1 MSKKYTSTINIT
13 WEGNMLDA
21 KNIEEYIKK
30 LKQFVFE
37 EFNIH
42 LNDTNINNV
51 KEIPF
56 TRLSK
61 MFKEE
66 LKKWISLQK
75 VLMKYRIFIKE

>member
-66 LKKWISLQK
+66 LKK
-75 VLMKYRIFIKE
+75 

>member
-1 MSKKYTSTINIT
+1 MSNRYTSTITVT

-21 KNIEEYIKK
+21 ENMEEYIKQ
-30 LKQFVFE
+30 LKQGFLE
-37 EFNIH
+37 EFGIH
-42 LNDTNINNV
+42 LNDTDINNI

-66 LKKWISLQK
+66 LNNEQK
-75 VLMKYRIFIKE
+75 I

>member
-1 MSKKYTSTINIT
+1 MSKRYTSTINIT

-61 MFKEE
+61 MFKKEIE
-66 LKKWISLQK
+66 NEQK
-75 VLMKYRIFIKE
+75 I

>member
-1 MSKKYTSTINIT
+1 MSKRYTSTITVT

-21 KNIEEYIKK
+21 ENMEEYIKQ
-30 LKQFVFE
+30 LKQGFLE
-37 EFNIH
+37 EFDIH
-42 LNDTNINNV
+42 LSNTDINNV

-66 LKKWISLQK
+66 LNNEQK
-75 VLMKYRIFIKE
+75 I

>member
-1 MSKKYTSTINIT
+1 MSKRYTSTITVT

-21 KNIEEYIKK
+21 ENMEEYIEQ
-30 LKQFVFE
+30 LKQGFLE
-37 EFNIH
+37 EFDIH
-42 LNDTNINNV
+42 LSNTDINNV

-66 LKKWISLQK
+66 LNN
-75 VLMKYRIFIKE
+75 E

>member
-1 MSKKYTSTINIT
+1 MSNRYTSTITVT

-21 KNIEEYIKK
+21 ENMEEYIKQ
-30 LKQFVFE
+30 LKQGFLE
-37 EFNIH
+37 EFGIH
-42 LNDTNINNV
+42 LNDTDINNI

-66 LKKWISLQK
+66 LNN
-75 VLMKYRIFIKE
+75 E

>member
-1 MSKKYTSTINIT
+1 MSKRYTSTITVT

-21 KNIEEYIKK
+21 KNKEEYIKK

-37 EFNIH
+37 EFNIR

-66 LKKWISLQK
+66 LKK
-75 VLMKYRIFIKE
+75 

>member
-1 MSKKYTSTINIT
+1 MRKRYTSTVTVT

-21 KNIEEYIKK
+21 ENIEEYIKQ
-30 LKQFVFE
+30 LQQGFLE
-37 EFNIH
+37 EFGINIYKG
-42 LNDTNINNV
+42 DIKDI

-66 LKKWISLQK
+66 LKK
-75 VLMKYRIFIKE
+75 

>member
-1 MSKKYTSTINIT
+1 MSKRYTSTITVT

-21 KNIEEYIKK
+21 KNMKEYIEQ
-30 LKQFVFE
+30 LKQGFLE
-37 EFNIH
+37 ELGIS
-42 LNDTNINNV
+42 LNDTDINNV

-66 LKKWISLQK
+66 LKK
-75 VLMKYRIFIKE
+75 

>member
-1 MSKKYTSTINIT
+1 MSKKYTSTKNIT

-66 LKKWISLQK
+66 LKK
-75 VLMKYRIFIKE
+75 

>member
-21 KNIEEYIKK
+21 ENMEEYIKQ
-30 LKQFVFE
+30 LKQDFLE
-37 EFNIH
+37 EFGIH
-42 LNDTNINNV
+42 LYDTDINNV

-61 MFKEE
+61 MFRKEIE
-66 LKKWISLQK
+66 NEQK
-75 VLMKYRIFIKE
+75 I

>member
-1 MSKKYTSTINIT
+1 MSKRYTSTITVT

-61 MFKEE
+61 MFRKEME
-66 LKKWISLQK
+66 NEQK
-75 VLMKYRIFIKE
+75 I

>member
-1 MSKKYTSTINIT
+1 MRKRYTSTVTVT

-21 KNIEEYIKK
+21 ENMEEYIKQ
-30 LKQFVFE
+30 LQQGFLE
-37 EFNIH
+37 EFGINIYKG
-42 LNDTNINNV
+42 DIKDI

-66 LKKWISLQK
+66 LKK
-75 VLMKYRIFIKE
+75 

>member
-1 MSKKYTSTINIT
+1 MSKRYTSTITVT

-21 KNIEEYIKK
+21 ENMEEYIKQ
-30 LKQFVFE
+30 LKQGFLE
-37 EFNIH
+37 EFGIH
-42 LNDTNINNV
+42 LNDTDINNI

-66 LKKWISLQK
+66 LKK
-75 VLMKYRIFIKE
+75 RIIVFIFWPVY

>member
-1 MSKKYTSTINIT
+1 MKLRQQMRKRYTSTITVT

-21 KNIEEYIKK
+21 ENMEEYIEQV
-30 LKQFVFE
+30 KQGFLE
-37 EFNIH
+37 EFGIH
-42 LNDTNINNV
+42 LSNTDINNV

-66 LKKWISLQK
+66 LNN
-75 VLMKYRIFIKE
+75 E

>member
-1 MSKKYTSTINIT
+1 MNIGISKQRCRMSKRYTSTITVT

-21 KNIEEYIKK
+21 ENMEEYIKQ
-30 LKQFVFE
+30 LKQGFLE
-37 EFNIH
+37 EFGIN
-42 LNDTNINNV
+42 LNDTDINNI

-66 LKKWISLQK
+66 LKK
-75 VLMKYRIFIKE
+75 